1 MRIAWFL
8 LAVLALVPLSARAD
22 NKAEAGEAARTAN
35 CTPSKTDVLR
45 YVPGVEGETVYKLTC
60 TENKDAFVIV
70 RCQGRICVV
79 LRSPTEF
86 SIH

>member
-1 MRIAWFL
+1 MKVAWFL
-8 LAVLALVPLSARAD
+8 LALAVLPSGARAD
-22 NKAEAGEAARTAN
+22 SKAEAGEAARTAN
-35 CTPSKTDVLR
+35 CTPSKTEVVR
-45 YVPGVEGETVYKLTC
+45 YVPGTEGETVYKLSC